1 MDKKPQQLTSDN
13 YSGVCAEV
21 LDAVT
26 QANLNYAESYGNDF
40 WTEQACSLIRE
51 KFECDCEVFF
61 VFTGTAANALTL
73 AQICTS
79 FHSVIAADT
88 AHIVTDECGAPG
100 FFSGGS
106 QIFTAPAVQGKL
118 PAEAVEYFVNKR
130 SDLHYP
136 KPRAVTITQSTECG
150 TCYTAAEIRSIAELA
165 HSYDLC
171 LQMDGARFA
180 NALASQKCS
189 PAELSWKAGVDVMTF
204 GGSKNGGMLGEAL
217 IFFRKDLA
225 ADFSYRCKQSGQLG
239 SKLRFISSQFTGLLQ
254 DDLYLRNAAHANNM
268 AKKLAGDLQQLPG
281 VKLLFPVEANAV
293 FAEIPNRLAEYL
305 EQTGW
310 HFYNFIGSGGVRFM
324 TSWNTTSETVEAFL
338 SDCRQGLNL
347 PA

>member
-1 MDKKPQQLTSDN
+1 MDKKTQQLTSDN

-73 AQICTS
+73 AQICTP

-118 PAEAVEYFVNKR
+118 PAKAVEYFVNKR